1 MAYFGR
7 TPKKPGQL
15 GVSGAGRTLAGFG
28 PASGGMEPA
37 RVGTLGR
44 VVSKGRTARPDTPA
58 RMARQASAGRSQR
71 TARAAR

>member
-28 PASGGMEPA
+28 PASGVQQ
-37 RVGTLGR
+37 VGTLRHALRVASRGR
-44 VVSKGRTARPDTPA
+44 VERPGVPERSARAATTGR
-58 RMARQASAGRSQR
+58 GGR